1 MKIERIE
8 FEKVEI
14 PRKKMF
20 VIATG
25 SSDRYT
31 GVLVK
36 LYTDG
41 GIVGIGEASP
51 SRGVTGETPETVCA
65 VLPEIEKK
73 IKGLHIEEHEKIR
86 ERLGGIKG
94 NSAAKA
100 GVEIALNDAIGKAT
114 GMPVAKLL
122 GLYRESITTSI
133 TIGIESKEE
142 TLKDAERL
150 LAEGAKVLKVKIGLD
165 WREDIERI
173 KAIREKFGYGFRI
186 RVDANQGYS
195 VKNAIKVVR
204 EIECLE
210 IEFIEQPVKW
220 FDMEG
225 LAEVTRASPIPVM
238 ADEAVHDADDLLRLA
253 RVRACDMVNIKLM
266 KCGGIR
272 EAYLIANL
280 AERLGMECMIG
291 CMSET
296 RVGISAGTHA
306 ALGIKNICY
315 ADLDGHIDLAGDV
328 VKEGGV
334 LTKNGENTVPLHLP
348 GIGCLL

>member
-1 MKIERIE
+1 MRIERIE
-8 FEKVEI
+8 FEIVEI
-14 PRKKMF
+14 PRRKMF

-31 GVLVK
+31 GVIVK
-36 LYTDG
+36 LHTDG
-41 GIVGIGEASP
+41 GIVGVGEASP

-65 VLPEIEKK
+65 LLPEIEKK
-73 IKGLHIEEHEKIR
+73 IKGLHIEEYEKIR
-86 ERLGGIKG
+86 ERLNSIKG

-100 GVEIALNDAIGKAT
+100 GVEIAINDALGKEA
-114 GMPVAKLL
+114 GLPVAKLL
-122 GLYRESITTSI
+122 GLYRERIPTSI
-133 TIGIESKEE
+133 TIGIESREE

-150 LAEGAKVLKVKIGLD
+150 LGEGAKVLKVKIGLN
-165 WREDIERI
+165 WMEDIERL
-173 KAIREKFGYGFRI
+173 KALRERFGYGFRI

-195 VKNAIKVVR
+195 VKTAIKVVR
-204 EIECLE
+204 EIEPLD

-220 FDMEG
+220 YDVAG

-238 ADEAVHDADDLLRLA
+238 ADEAVHDADDLLKLA
-253 RVRACDMVNIKLM
+253 KARACDMVNIKLM

-272 EAYLIANL
+272 EAYLIAHL

-306 ALGIKNICY
+306 ALGIKNIHY
-315 ADLDGHIDLAGDV
+315 ADLDGHIDLEGDV

-334 LTKNGENTVPLHLP
+334 KTENGENSVPMHLP
-348 GIGCLL
+348 GIGCGL